1 MTVLLKKVYKK
12 IKIKLLNVMKKK
24 VLRYELNSKTLVR
37 SILSLLVSLLIP
49 AVIAIT
55 IVAL

>member
-1 MTVLLKKVYKK
+1 
-12 IKIKLLNVMKKK
+12 MKKK

-37 SILSLLVSLLIP
+37 SILSLLASLLIP